1 MAKADRIYPV
11 GSLCS
16 KRLKQHLNWILGA
29 KGEIQSFQF
38 QEKGWSEI
46 QLISLSCLEEGRG
59 RQAQE
64 GTIITNRNSESLK
77 WDYKAKSSSYTYS
90 VVHSWKNPEMGTF
103 RMLSLQ
109 STLTMET
116 FSSAFLCLW
125 NLRSTLSVLNIVL
138 DIMSRYQILE
148 DWEEKKPKKY
158 LRTTSHGN
166 VSKGLGDKSNME
178 NN

>member
-1 MAKADRIYPV
+1 MDRGAWKAAVHKLTKQAAQCTGQFQCKASPLRFSTTCLIGLSSVAKADRIYPV

-16 KRLKQHLNWILGA
+16 KGLKQHLNWILGA

-77 WDYKAKSSSYTYS
+77 QNCKAKSSSS
-90 VVHSWKNPEMGTF
+90 ESIQCHALLGEF
-103 RMLSLQ
+103 RDGH
-109 STLTMET
+109 
-116 FSSAFLCLW
+116 F
-125 NLRSTLSVLNIVL
+125 
-138 DIMSRYQILE
+138 
-148 DWEEKKPKKY
+148 
-158 LRTTSHGN
+158 
-166 VSKGLGDKSNME
+166 
-178 NN
+178 